1 MDANN
6 KTAAMDEECLPLSYR
21 KFYEDLP
28 EQINTMSPARIPK
41 KVKQD
46 IFSSPNTVATVA
58 STVVSSTVEEEGSHC
73 LSRGQPPSPPLFVA
87 ASDASGQKEN
97 LEKELAATKL
107 ALRKLEGEV
116 KKEERRSK
124 NNGMDVDDELS
135 TSSTEALSGA
145 EVHNDPWNESLR
157 SFNSLDFEHFS
168 EVPESVD
175 VPSTTS
181 KKFATPDHDR
191 SVLKKLEKAEER
203 AKLLEQKLQASEAV
217 ATSLFK
223 NLLLL
228 KKRQSELDRLN
239 KDAATCE
246 DVEILLQQS
255 LLLRVAGA
263 LVLVFLFTGHV
274 ELFAVVVALLLF
286 SLEAVGE

>member
-1 MDANN
+1 MDADN

-28 EQINTMSPARIPK
+28 DQINTMSPARISK
-41 KVKQD
+41 KVNQD
-46 IFSSPNTVATVA
+46 IFSSPNTVVTLA
-58 STVVSSTVEEEGSHC
+58 STVISSTEEEVSHC
-73 LSRGQPPSPPLFVA
+73 SSRVQPPSPPLFVA
-87 ASDASGQKEN
+87 ASAPSGRKEN
-97 LEKELAATKL
+97 LEEELAATKD

-116 KKEERRSK
+116 QKEERQSK
-124 NNGMDVDDELS
+124 NNDTDVDELS

-157 SFNSLDFEHFS
+157 SLNSLDFEHFS

-203 AKLLEQKLQASEAV
+203 ARLLEQKLQASEAV

-255 LLLRVAGA
+255 LLLRVTGA
-263 LVLVFLFTGHV
+263 LVLFFLFTGHV
-274 ELFAVVVALLLF
+274 ELFAIVVALLLF